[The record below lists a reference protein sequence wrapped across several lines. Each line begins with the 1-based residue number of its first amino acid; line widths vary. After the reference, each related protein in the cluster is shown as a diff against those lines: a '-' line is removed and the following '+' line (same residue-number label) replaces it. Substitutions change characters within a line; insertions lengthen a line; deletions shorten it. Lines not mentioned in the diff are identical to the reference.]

1 MELLKKKQRGA
12 TARYEID
19 MTSGPLLGKIIRFS
33 IPLMISGILQLL
45 FNAADMVVV
54 GRFAD
59 SNALAAV
66 GATGA
71 LINLIVNL
79 FIGFSV
85 GTNVLVSK
93 YFAADDRE
101 NLFDTVHT
109 SVMTSLV
116 FGLIL
121 VVLGNVLARPMLQMM
136 STPDEVIDGAVTY
149 MRIYFLGMPVMLL
162 YNFGSAILRAVG
174 DTRRPLYFATISGV
188 VNVVLNLFFVI
199 VVGIDVAGV
208 AIATTVSQA
217 IAAVL
222 VLYCLVKTDAPYR
235 VELKK
240 LCIKKEKLLYMA
252 RYGLPAGIQGASFS
266 ISNVIIQ
273 STINSFGAAAVAGN
287 TAASNIEGFVG
298 TAMDS
303 FSQAAMS
310 FTAQNLGAKKPERV
324 RKVALQCLALSFTV
338 GLVLGVGAYLLG
350 TPLLSIYTSDAEVI
364 AFGLKRMAVVCM
376 FHFVSPLM
384 NIMGSVLRGSGYS
397 FIPMAITITCV
408 CIFRIIWIATVF
420 AAVPTLTVLYASYPI
435 TWGLSGIFDV
445 ISYLILQKRQKNK
458 PATAAAD

>member
-1 MELLKKKQRGA
+1 MELPLRKKRGN
-12 TARYEID
+12 ARYEID
-19 MTSGPLLGKIIRFS
+19 MTNGPLLGKIIRFS

-93 YFAADDRE
+93 YFAADDRK
-101 NLFDTVHT
+101 NLFETVHT
-109 SVMTSLV
+109 SVLTSIV

-121 VVLGNVLARPMLQMM
+121 VVLGNVLARPMLEMM
-136 STPDEVIDGAVTY
+136 STPAEVIDGAVTY

-174 DTRRPLYFATISGV
+174 DTKRPLYFSMLAGV
-188 VNVVLNLFFVI
+188 VNVLLNLFFVI

-208 AIATTVSQA
+208 AIATTVSQG

-222 VLYCLVKTDAPYR
+222 ALYCLVKTDAPYR

-240 LCIKKEKLLYMA
+240 LCIKKEKLLIMA
-252 RYGLPAGIQGASFS
+252 KYGLPAGIQGASFS

-273 STINSFGAAAVAGN
+273 SSINSFGAAAMAGN
-287 TAASNIEGFVG
+287 TAAANIEGFVG
-298 TAMDS
+298 TATDA
-303 FSQAAMS
+303 FYQAAMS

-324 RKVALQCLALSFTV
+324 KKIMLDCLMLSVAVAFV
-338 GLVLGVGAYLLG
+338 MGVGAYVFG
-350 TPLLSIYTSDAEVI
+350 SPLLSIYTSDPEVI
-364 AFGLKRMAVVCM
+364 SYGLKRMAVVCA
-376 FHFVSPLM
+376 FQFIGPLM
-384 NIMGSVLRGSGYS
+384 GVMSSILRGSGYS
-397 FIPMAITITCV
+397 FIPMAITIVCV
-408 CIFRIIWIATVF
+408 CVFRIVWIATVF
-420 AAVPTLTVLYASYPI
+420 AAVPTLTTLYISYPV
-435 TWGLSGIFDV
+435 TWGLTGIFDV
-445 ISYLILQKRQKNK
+445 ICYFILQKRNK
-458 PATAAAD
+458 KKAAQAAA